1 MKLTCGSRSLDLLQ
15 PVVMGVLNV
24 TPDSFFDGGRY
35 SSIDA
40 AVEHAQAMVADGAAI
55 IDIGGESTRP
65 GALPVSV
72 EDECQRV
79 VPVINALMRA
89 GLDAVVSVDTS
100 KAEVMRQAVS
110 AGASMINDVCALQQ
124 PGAMEAAT
132 ESDAAVCLMHMQGE
146 PQKMQ
151 DDPHYKNITEEIAV
165 FLHQRVEVCEQA
177 GINRDRIAL
186 DPGFGF
192 GKTVEQNYTLLRQL
206 NVFIE
211 QGLPVLVGLSR
222 KSMIGAVLDVD
233 VDQRLHG
240 SLAATT
246 IAVMAGASIVRTHD
260 VRATAEALAVCSA
273 VTSA

>member
-1 MKLTCGSRSLDLLQ
+1 MKLTCGSRSLDLSQ

-35 SSIDA
+35 FSIDT
-40 AVEHAQAMVADGAAI
+40 AVAHAQAMVTEGAAI

-79 VPVINALMRA
+79 VPVINALMLV
-89 GLDAVVSVDTS
+89 GLDAVISIDTS
-100 KAEVMRQAVS
+100 KPEVMRQAVA

-124 PGAMEAAT
+124 PGAMEAAA
-132 ESDAAVCLMHMQGE
+132 ESDAAICLMHMQGE

-151 DDPHYKNITEEIAV
+151 DDPRYKNITEEIAV
-165 FLHQRVEVCEQA
+165 FLHQRVEACEQA
-177 GINRDRIAL
+177 GISRDRIAL

-240 SLAATT
+240 SLAAMT

-260 VRATAEALAVCSA
+260 VCATAEALAVCSA
-273 VTSA
+273 VMSA